1 MVTRLKDIAAKAGF
15 SVNTVSLA
23 LRDSPRIPE
32 ETRKAIKTIARNL
45 NYTPNEV
52 AKSLVARETRTVGL
66 ILTSVTNP
74 VLAQVA
80 HQVERWLAQKGYGTL
95 FASSNNDPDEEQRV
109 IDMFRARRVDGI
121 LAYPCNHQDL
131 ERFRQLR
138 AGGMPVVMLVD
149 DPEGGVD
156 SVAIDEP
163 AGAEK
168 AVAHLLALGH
178 RRIGLLDAASSK
190 GNIKKKAGYL
200 AALAKAGVTPEADW
214 IIDPR
219 EHSLDAG
226 RRALA
231 ELLAR
236 NTGVTAVFAVND
248 MLALGAA
255 HHAVT
260 SGLRLPEDLAIV
272 GFDNIDFARLAMIPL
287 TSIQYE
293 VEQLVD
299 GAAARVLELITA
311 SGDLPP
317 PQNVQID
324 PALMVR
330 ASTQPKP

>member
-32 ETRKAIKTIARNL
+32 ETRTTIKTIARNL

-80 HQVERWLAQKGYGTL
+80 HQVERWLSQKGYGTL

-190 GNIKKKAGYL
+190 GNIKKRAGYL
-200 AALAKAGVTPEADW
+200 AALAKAGVTPEPDW

-219 EHSLDAG
+219 EHSLEAG
-226 RRALA
+226 RRALG

-236 NTGVTAVFAVND
+236 KTGVTAVFAVND

-299 GAAARVLELITA
+299 GAAARVLELIA
-311 SGDLPP
+311 RAADLPP

>member
-299 GAAARVLELITA
+299 GAAARVLELITG